1 MSLLKCINREYEC
14 DSLNPTQSRI
24 LWIHGLT
31 RFFKRDLK
39 GMNTSAVYT
48 AHPALRPLFNPRHKL
63 SDRFYSACFVFDFV
77 FVFFLMNFENFIPY
91 SLYVSLCNP
100 IKLHF

>member
-1 MSLLKCINREYEC
+1 MSLLKCINREC
-14 DSLNPTQSRI
+14 GSLNLTESRI

-31 RFFKRDLK
+31 RFFNRDLQ
-39 GMNTSAVYT
+39 GVNTSAVYT
-48 AHPALRPLFNPRHKL
+48 AHPDLRPLFNSRHGL

-77 FVFFLMNFENFIPY
+77 FVFVFFFMNFENFIPY

-100 IKLHF
+100 MKLHF